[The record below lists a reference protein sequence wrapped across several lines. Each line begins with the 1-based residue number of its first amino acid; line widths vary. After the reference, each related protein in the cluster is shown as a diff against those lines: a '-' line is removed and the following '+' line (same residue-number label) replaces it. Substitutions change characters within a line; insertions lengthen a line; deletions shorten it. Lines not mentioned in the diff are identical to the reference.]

1 MNIILLYLIVISCV
15 SLLYIGFSDDAE
27 ARHQGGLG
35 GEPIDFS
42 KKCTVNISPVYSSPV
57 TYNNNT
63 RENPDA
69 SLYPGDAIHFIFK
82 FRGLNTCTSF
92 SVEPLVGSGDMVF
105 KSALVIYNGTQNPRP
120 HNIILYEWMPKFLTT
135 KHYYVDTIRYEKCGS
150 ERCKVVIEAESP
162 RYSLRQDE
170 IASGSL
176 QRLIDNAGTASTY
189 SLRIGI
195 TQTWHLA
202 QDKAPYRIGVDEHVL
217 EDRESVDRFINHVKD
232 NCSDLPKYGGCV
244 FGHIEIDTD
253 AGTEKQMCLFE
264 ELDKRGIHYN
274 ETTEDIYAHDG
285 VPSKNN
291 PRVIYAID
299 HRTIVTDECILIK
312 SETDISISVEGT
324 GLSCNNEG
332 KCESYTRTD
341 NSSIA
346 PNILYPYGDVFFEY
360 PHLYD
365 PDGFPGKNN
374 DGTYYLDNPIGIHG
388 IPDARFKESRS
399 GIITF
404 DGTISSNPIHMIDF
418 VSCDKM
424 CNAALSG
431 QKMSDITHVI
441 ENGDMLSAHYAS
453 EYLGIAKIKHI
464 TKMYNINRLIGE
476 YSGTA
481 TPLIVVYKPQIIH
494 VDTWSRLADGGY
506 LSFHNRYAIAIN
518 YAGSLGGGPD
528 DGDSTTIHPDRSVKI
543 TDISG
548 IYFMTNPFG
557 KESLDWNPDGVVSGA
572 HGLGDL
578 SVHES
583 VYRYIPQNYTFVD
596 TFENPAIVLWNGTI
610 SDIMVQSAGYARIL
624 KGVEIPE
631 EKLDTYNIN
640 VTAYD
645 TLSTQ
650 NYGGITVD
658 HLISSKYNFPWG
670 YFSTPLNVTAYYISA
685 NMTSYQDTD
694 VIINHIHAT
703 DATDAT
709 VDSEFISTVE
719 FYLNQHDSAEFE
731 YMHMAD
737 MYEMNPRVSLSDAGT
752 SVIQLNKTGIYYDI
766 RAYNKAVSNKFLGE
780 TFTELTSKDI
790 LNASRRDFFTSP
802 SHYDVMISASRDGIT
817 RNNTIQMGGVELSN
831 VIKYKLNMHPQN
843 SLFVNKVDDTAMVP
857 RNLYFGDISQLSV
870 NGEPYDRVACGD
882 GCLVLLEDDSS
893 AEFSVENA
901 WGGVA
906 TATNVTGVI
915 LHDYDP
921 DLWIEDTPMRIF
933 WFVMGLGL
941 LYGGY
946 RGIKILYKSRRE

>member
-27 ARHQGGLG
+27 AGHQSLVLV
-35 GEPIDFS
+35 S
-42 KKCTVNISPVYSSPV
+42 KDCTVNVSSVYNSPI
-57 TYNNNT
+57 TYHNNI
-63 RENPDA
+63 RENPDG
-69 SLYPGDAIHFIFK
+69 SVYPGDAIHFIFK
-82 FRGLNTCTSF
+82 FKGLNTCTSF
-92 SVEPLVGSGDMVF
+92 SVQPLIGSDNLVF
-105 KSALVIYNGTQNPRP
+105 KSALVIYDDTTNPRP
-120 HNIILYEWMPKFLTT
+120 HNIILYEWIPKYLTT
-135 KHYYVDTIRYEKCGS
+135 THYYGDTTHYEDCGY
-150 ERCKVVIEAESP
+150 RVCRVVTEAESP
-162 RYSLRQDE
+162 SFSLREDKTKE
-170 IASGSL
+170 KSDTLKKLYERARTS
-176 QRLIDNAGTASTY
+176 STF
-189 SLRIGI
+189 SLRIET
-195 TQTWHLA
+195 TQSWHLV
-202 QDKAPYRIGVDEHVL
+202 QDKTSYRIGVDEHVL
-217 EDRESVDRFINHVKD
+217 EDKDSVDRFVSIVKST
-232 NCSDLPKYGGCV
+232 CSDLSKNSGCV
-244 FGHIEIDTD
+244 FGHIEVNTD
-253 AGTEKQMCLFE
+253 INTENQICLFE
-264 ELDKRGIHYN
+264 ELDKRGIRYN
-274 ETTEDIYAHDG
+274 ETIEDIYAHDG
-285 VPSKNN
+285 VPGKNN
-291 PRVIYAID
+291 PRVIYD
-299 HRTIVTDECILIK
+299 YSPQTIVTDECVLKK
-312 SETDISISVEGT
+312 SQNTISISVEGT
-324 GLSCNNEG
+324 GLYCDFDEC
-332 KCESYTRTD
+332 KPYTKTK
-341 NSSIA
+341 SASIT
-346 PNILYPYGDVFFEY
+346 PNILSPYGDVFFEY

-424 CNAALSG
+424 CNAPLSG

-441 ENGDMLSAHYAS
+441 ENGDMLSAHYTS

-583 VYRYIPQNYTFVD
+583 IYRYIPQNYTFVD

-766 RAYNKAVSNKFLGE
+766 RAYNKVVSNKFLGE